1 MIALSKFLSVA
12 KLIKKLF
19 VINSF
24 LSERPDL
31 KVSGYSYSYC
41 EYACFHAVT
50 FFIIGASGVMKIIAS
65 KYEIAETKLVLKA
78 PFSIT
83 PDTFN
88 LMFSLDADGLVH
100 YLSFFL

>member
-1 MIALSKFLSVA
+1 
-12 KLIKKLF
+12 
-19 VINSF
+19 
-24 LSERPDL
+24 
-31 KVSGYSYSYC
+31 
-41 EYACFHAVT
+41 
-50 FFIIGASGVMKIIAS
+50 MKIIAS

-100 YLSFFL
+100 YLSFFLWTNLLSSYTKRFQAYLDFPNGKRKVVFWKWAQ